1 MRPLWCRFLWTV
13 AIFLNSPFYIV
24 HSSSAAVAPSRLARY
39 ELKCL
44 VCRHTFTAVTCL
56 EANKSE
62 GIDRD
67 LFARSV
73 GPQPEYY
80 RIATC
85 PKCGYSGYDA
95 DFDASLVIPPDV
107 RDKILKKPRLKLP
120 KGFTPA
126 GDPLDLDAADRYE
139 LAITCYRWRQCSD
152 EALAWLH
159 LRASWI
165 ARDEGSVLPPDERLV
180 RVMKF
185 IERWRPP
192 ATPQDNQSDL
202 EMQMVTRIA
211 EAIETGRF
219 SRYQKPYVE
228 LALAMIL
235 RRHGENRQASPLI
248 DRLADYKE
256 FSPALRDAVRRMRDS
271 IPLERKHQAEA
282 ADRLERALLAGQIK
296 APNQGTARYLLGE
309 LNRRL
314 GRDRQAVAWFDK
326 VLASPELPADLKT
339 WAGQQ
344 RAGCLAEDQR

>member
-1 MRPLWCRFLWTV
+1 MRRARCRLLWTAV
-13 AIFLNSPFYIV
+13 IV
-24 HSSSAAVAPSRLARY
+24 IYSQISILHCIGQVGPSRLARH
-39 ELKCL
+39 ELKCPI
-44 VCRHTFTAVTCL
+44 CRHTFTAVACI
-56 EANKSE
+56 EANRSA
-62 GIDRD
+62 GVDRD
-67 LFARSV
+67 LFVRSV

-95 DFDASLVIPPDV
+95 DFDASVVIPPDV
-107 RDKILKKPRLKLP
+107 RDRILKKPRLTLP

-126 GDPLDLDAADRYE
+126 SDPLDLDAADRYE

-192 ATPQDNQSDL
+192 ATPQDNQADL

-211 EAIETGRF
+211 EAIATGRF
-219 SRYQKPYVE
+219 SRYQRPYVE
-228 LALAMIL
+228 LAMAMIL

-248 DRLADYKE
+248 DRLADDQVL
-256 FSPALRDAVRRMRDS
+256 SPALRDAVRRMRDS
-271 IPLERKHQAEA
+271 IPLERKHQTEA

-296 APNQGTARYLLGE
+296 AANQGAARYLLGE

-314 GRDRQAVAWFDK
+314 GRDRQAVNWFDK
-326 VLASPELPADLKT
+326 ALASPELPADLHT
-339 WAGQQ
+339 LADQQ
-344 RAGCLAEDQR
+344 RAWCLVKESP